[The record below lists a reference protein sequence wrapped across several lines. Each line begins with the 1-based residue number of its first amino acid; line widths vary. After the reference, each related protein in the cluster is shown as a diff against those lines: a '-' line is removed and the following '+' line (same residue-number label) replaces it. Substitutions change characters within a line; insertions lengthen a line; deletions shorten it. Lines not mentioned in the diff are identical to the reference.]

1 MNKWWMNINN
11 GVKGEKST
19 LLSALARQK
28 QKLKGYDQIKENRS
42 LSPWG

>member
-1 MNKWWMNINN
+1 MNKWKWINMNN

-28 QKLKGYDQIKENRS
+28 QKL
-42 LSPWG
+42 

>member
-1 MNKWWMNINN
+1 MNINN
-11 GVKGEKST
+11 GVKGENST

-28 QKLKGYDQIKENRS
+28 QTMKGYNDQIKENRS

>member
-1 MNKWWMNINN
+1 MNKWEVDEHEQY

-28 QKLKGYDQIKENRS
+28 QKL
-42 LSPWG
+42 